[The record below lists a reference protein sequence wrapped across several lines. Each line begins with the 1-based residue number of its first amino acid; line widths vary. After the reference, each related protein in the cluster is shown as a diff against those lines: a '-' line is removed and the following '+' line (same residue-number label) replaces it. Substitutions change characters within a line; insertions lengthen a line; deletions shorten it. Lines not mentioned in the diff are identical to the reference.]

1 MAKPRVF
8 VSSTFYD
15 LKFIRREIERFVLD
29 QVGFEPVLFE
39 RSAVTYKPEQSL
51 EDSCYDE
58 IKNCQLVVL
67 VIGGKVGSD
76 SQSAEAETKEKSIVK
91 RKSITFMEYENAR
104 KNNIPIFTFVLS
116 EVLSEYR
123 TYLANKETL
132 GFVPAHV
139 DHPAV
144 FELIADIYSREKNNS
159 VYKFQEVDDIIETLR
174 TQWAGLFFEYLQKAK
189 SDELAVD
196 ISSKI
201 DRLDA
206 LYGKILGLAESNNSE
221 AGNINTSEVVEK
233 LKDEFF
239 KRDLEYAFSSSEIVR
254 HLTGTHGHDL
264 ADLRATFDK
273 AKNVT
278 EFKNTIEK
286 PDGTKPS
293 CWTFKQAGDPHLDIM
308 MKERDE
314 RASKVAAKTDN

>member
-39 RSAVTYKPEQSL
+39 RSAVTFKPEQSL

-67 VIGGKVGSD
+67 VIGGKVGSE
-76 SQSAEAETKEKSIVK
+76 SQTAAAENKEKSIVT

-104 KNNIPIFTFVLS
+104 KNNIPIFTFVLAD
-116 EVLSEYR
+116 VLSEYR
-123 TYLANKETL
+123 TYLANKENA

-144 FELIADIYSREKNNS
+144 FDLIGDIYSREKNNS

-189 SDELAVD
+189 SNDLAID

-201 DRLDA
+201 DRLSGA
-206 LYGKILGLAESNNSE
+206 MQSY
-221 AGNINTSEVVEK
+221 V
-233 LKDEFF
+233 
-239 KRDLEYAFSSSEIVR
+239 
-254 HLTGTHGHDL
+254 
-264 ADLRATFDK
+264 
-273 AKNVT
+273 
-278 EFKNTIEK
+278 
-286 PDGTKPS
+286 
-293 CWTFKQAGDPHLDIM
+293 
-308 MKERDE
+308 
-314 RASKVAAKTDN
+314 KTDRKTLSYTNEAI

>member
-39 RSAVTYKPEQSL
+39 RSSVTYKPDQSL
-51 EDSCYDE
+51 EESCYDE

-67 VIGGKVGSD
+67 VIGGKVGSE
-76 SQSAEAETKEKSIVK
+76 SQSSEAETLEDSIVK

-104 KNNIPIFTFVLS
+104 NNNIPIFTFVLS
-116 EVLSEYR
+116 DVLSEYR
-123 TYLANKETL
+123 TYLANKENSK
-132 GFVPAHV
+132 FVPAHV

-144 FELIADIYSREKNNS
+144 FELISDIYSREKNNS
-159 VYKFQEVDDIIETLR
+159 VYKFQEVDDIIDTLR
-174 TQWAGLFFEYLQKAK
+174 SQWAGLFFEYLQKAK
-189 SDELAVD
+189 SDDLALD

-206 LYGKILGLAESNNSE
+206 LYGKLLTLAEKEKNE
-221 AGNINTSEVVEK
+221 ANDINTSDVVEQ
-233 LKDEFF
+233 LKEEFF
-239 KRDLEYAFSSSEIVR
+239 KRDLDSAFSNSEIVR
-254 HLTGTHGHDL
+254 HLTGSHGHSLD
-264 ADLRATFDK
+264 ALREAFENS
-273 AKNVT
+273 KNVK
-278 EFKNTIEK
+278 EFKNAISK

-293 CWTFKQAGDPHLDIM
+293 CWMFRQAVDAHLDKL
-308 MKERDE
+308 MKERHE
-314 RASKVAAKTDN
+314 RVNNVSTDTEN